1 MAIKSFLSENGFS
14 VGSIGSTPIDVIDT
28 AGNVTGVSLTS
39 SGGIITANT
48 SIPSLRAR
56 DNITGPGGT
65 ISVDASYNIS
75 WSGRFIVISNGGT
88 ASTFSASG
96 YFDIN
101 QPAVGTVITGLN
113 GASNA
118 TVVSAGIPLAS
129 WHALYY
135 ILPIGSGATSLD
147 ANFRIVSYTANNL
160 NIPAEWIQICLRNGD
175 NGYVYFPNGVV
186 LAPGNSSAYSG
197 QSSANVAN
205 TAVNRDASGN
215 FSAGTITAT
224 LSGNATTATTAG
236 NVSGTVAI
244 ANGGTGQTTVTAAN
258 TAIVNWGQIE
268 GHGTYTD
275 FNTVPATWGFS
286 FVQGSTNAPH
296 ATSSQWYRSRLSL
309 GSGYGIGTGGG
320 SYWLEMAM
328 PRMSGSSAGNMY
340 FRVNESGSVSSWY
353 PVSGITTN
361 SLTAGSYLTGGTFN
375 GSAAVTLAVDATSA
389 NTASKIVARDAGG
402 GFSAGAIT
410 ATSFGDGYNTYT
422 LAQINRGGGAVELQY
437 NTTASGS
444 NVNIFGNTA
453 NRWAWQADTGKLVLG
468 FAADTN
474 LYRGGADILKT
485 DDAFEANSLTAVSSG
500 TTQISI
506 NSTGSGS
513 KELVF
518 KNNGTV
524 AGYVWHTGGY
534 VAVGGGNASTSLA
547 VLTSNGNVGIG
558 TTGPSVKLEV
568 YGADQRMKISTSAAD
583 AGSLTIGQWDGV
595 TNRIESSNRKLLL
608 TSYSGGISLG
618 ASGSEH
624 VQIAMSGALTSTTS
638 TSSPIYYDSANSSF
652 YCDPAGTSSLAGA
665 TLSSDPAS
673 DRSAITRVW
682 STSRGENLVT
692 NGSGLMGS
700 NYNFSGFT
708 FDAAQTHGGGGSFLK
723 NVAYGAVWNDELMPV
738 DIEKT
743 YRLVAWARSGED
755 GGTNYNASNFQY
767 LGIVPIDIDGYLVE
781 PFSYS
786 KYPGSTDTT
795 LAAPL
800 NTGATTMTLTSAAG
814 WLNTAGDGAY
824 QRQMVWYGYTNSKGY
839 TYPNYTYTRNISY
852 YISSTYQANGM
863 WAVGGIS
870 GNVVTLTAPWPGP
883 NIPAGTAVRNTNSG
897 GTYKYITITGA
908 VPNTWT
914 RYEGYIGGIDTGG
927 EQLTNKFPYGTA
939 FAKMVFLINYHGL
952 ANNNTRF
959 SDIWFSETSSRN
971 LEGATTNFS
980 GVVTTGAQSF
990 AGDKVFTGNVTSAG
1004 FYNSTDSTNR
1014 FVQGS
1019 LVLRNSAPTV
1029 YFRDTDNNS
1038 AMIHVNGNLLHVL
1051 RGGVDTESWSL
1062 VNGAWPLTINL
1073 TNNDAIFGG
1082 TVTATSFIGNA
1093 TTATTLQT
1101 ARNIAGVS
1109 FNGSADI
1116 SITGQNIT
1124 TSVATAANDL
1134 EVAKYLRWKN
1144 YGNGHVLID
1153 ASQGTAPTG
1162 AAIDRYTA
1170 GQTITNAGAGSNT
1183 WGEAISLMGWNGVTT
1198 YGVRVDRARTID
1210 NQANS
1215 ATTTA
1220 GTANFGNTIVLRD
1233 ASGNFNAGTIT
1244 ANLSGSVTGSV
1255 TGSVSGSSRYLAHA
1269 DGPRNLT
1276 DRNPNWTARTAIFDF
1291 VGSGTTGTG
1300 GNYAGVLTFVPWDGA
1315 TASSG
1320 DASYQLAFGSSAT
1333 NGSGVPQLNIRNGI
1347 DTTWNVWRR
1356 IPLYGVNAGAGG
1368 GTLHATQF
1376 IDSDDTN
1383 YYVDPSG
1390 VSYVKNLGIGIQLG
1404 ASTFASNGQ
1413 LQIGTTGYDYL
1424 FTQGTW
1430 ASSITAGILAHCAD
1444 NWEFAIHDG
1453 GHRVASAFALFGGA
1467 TNLLRIGRDIGWGVT
1482 PVEIAGNLTIK
1493 ANLIGSANSANLVA
1507 NTSSSY
1513 GAWNIS
1519 GSRNSYGG
1527 IYDSYSGVATMFD
1540 SSGNGGFYRESPSG
1554 RWYLYHDFANNCLG
1568 IGGTGTAAGYAAYVN
1583 GNICTSGFG
1592 RIAGGNLYIDG
1603 NYGRGIVGAYAST
1616 RLQGV
1621 FAMGDSYK
1629 LADDGLSAGT
1639 LYGIAWS
1646 HPNAGGVA
1654 ANLNTHGA
1662 LVMENGT
1669 FLAAI
1674 SGSIRCRDDM
1684 RAPIFYDS
1692 NNTDYYVDPNSYS
1705 NFYRLSTY
1713 FAAKDQNTNWTT
1725 AFQNTPTSGMAW
1737 HGDVSSGG
1745 PTGTWWFYQSMR
1757 HSNSSNYWGTQIAYG
1772 WEDNANELYQR
1783 NISGNSF
1790 SGWVRYLNTNNV
1802 HVATNRVL
1810 RALGSNDGMDFNTT
1824 SYNSMYYAYI
1834 ASSPNKPS
1842 SYSYPYGTILTF
1854 DPGLGGGGR
1863 AQFYV
1868 SHAGND
1874 LCFRGGWDNNNS
1886 WQTWNRV
1893 LTDQQYTSY
1902 TLARGGDTMDAVLY
1916 FRTNTGGTY
1925 LGATSNARLQAYST
1939 DAGPAFMSFHRS
1951 GLYAVNMGLDP
1962 DNVFRI
1968 GGWSASSNR
1977 LQLDMA
1983 GNLWTASSMRS
1994 SIFYDQDDTSYY
2006 IDPSSTADTAVR
2018 IRGGAVYGPN
2028 STWGAYLLVGGNG
2041 RQSYID
2047 NTTTASVCA
2056 TNGNLHLDAASTFS
2070 SYINWYDGTNLI
2082 VGAGDSATERLK
2094 VYGSANYTE
2103 MSGSA
2108 RAPLF
2113 YDRDNTTYYCD
2124 PASTSSLNYA
2134 QINSLGV
2141 NTPASGTAGEI
2152 RATNNITAYYSD
2164 ERLKTKLGPIQDPI
2178 EKVKSLSGFYF
2189 APNDTAMAL
2198 GYQKTIDVGVSA
2210 QEVNAILPEIIAPA
2224 PIDPQYMTVRYE
2236 KLIPLLIEA
2245 IKAQQSQI
2253 EELQK
2258 KISEL
2263 QPNK

>member
-75 WSGRFIVISNGGT
+75 WTGRFIVISNGGT

-135 ILPIGSGATSLD
+135 ILPIGSGATSVD

-205 TAVNRDASGN
+205 TAVKRDASGN

-244 ANGGTGQTTVTAAN
+244 ANGGTGQTTATAAN
-258 TAIVNWGQIE
+258 TAIGNWGQLE
-268 GHGTYTD
+268 AHGTYQD
-275 FNTVPATWGFS
+275 LNTVPATWGFS

-296 ATSSQWYRSRLSL
+296 GNSGQWYRGRFSL

-328 PRMSGSSAGNMY
+328 PRSAGSSNGNMY

-375 GSAAVTLAVDATSA
+375 GSAAVTIAVDATPS

-468 FAADTN
+468 SAADTN

-485 DDAFEANSLTAVSSG
+485 DDAFEANSLTAVSSA

-608 TSYSGGISLG
+608 TSYSTGISLG
-618 ASGSEH
+618 MSGTEH
-624 VQIAMSGALTSTTS
+624 VQISATGALTSTTS

-652 YCDPAGTSSLAGA
+652 YCDPAGTSALAGV

-700 NYNFSGFT
+700 NYNFSAFT
-708 FDAAQTHGGGGSFLK
+708 FDAAQTHGGGGSFRK
-723 NVAYGAVWNDELMPV
+723 NVASGSGGSDELMPV

-755 GGTNYNASNFQY
+755 GGTNYNPSNYQY
-767 LGIVPIDIDGYLVE
+767 LGITPLDIDGNLVD

-795 LAAPL
+795 LAVAL

-814 WLNTAGDGAY
+814 WLNTAGAGAY

-839 TYPNYTYTRNISY
+839 TYPNYTYTRNNSY
-852 YISSTYQANGM
+852 YVSSTYQANGM
-863 WAVGGIS
+863 WAAGGIS

-939 FAKMVFLINYHGL
+939 FVKLLFLINYHNL
-952 ANNNTRF
+952 ADNNIRY

-1038 AMIHVNGNLLHVL
+1038 AMIHVNSNILYVL
-1051 RGGVDTESWSL
+1051 RGSNDTETYTQ
-1062 VNGAWPLTINL
+1062 VNGVWPLEINL
-1073 TNNDAIFGG
+1073 TNNNATFGG

-1183 WGEAISLMGWNGVTT
+1183 WGEAISLMGWNGTTT

-1220 GTANFGNTIVLRD
+1220 ATANTGNTIVLRDASGNFSAGTVTATQFNGSGAGLSSGTVPIASLVAGDYSSKITSGTYSINVTSADQIDGVAFRNTGSNAGTAADSLEQNGITYVNSNISLLGQTDGALFSQAYNSTWQHQIYGDYRTGQIVVRGKNNGTWQSWRTVLDSSNYTSYTGHIGNGTLTLNTSGSGISGSASFTANQSGNTTFTVTSNATVSNTGNTIVLRD

-1244 ANLSGSVTGSV
+1244 ANLSGSV

-1315 TASSG
+1315 TASTG
-1320 DASYQLAFGSSAT
+1320 DASYQLAFGSSAV
-1333 NGSGVPQLNIRNGI
+1333 NGGGVPQLNIRNGI
-1347 DTTWNVWRR
+1347 DTTWNSWYR
-1356 IPLYGVNAGAGG
+1356 IPLYGTNAGLSGG
-1368 GTLHATQF
+1368 AIYATQF
-1376 IDSDDTN
+1376 IDSDSTGYLCDPATTSVFNALVNGTNGGTRLHLTSNGDLFSYYSTEATARIAIGRDIGISGGAGIGLGGSTYALIGTNDTAGTNFYIKLAAATSSITTSPNLTLLSSGLSIAGTVTATQFIDGNNTN
-1383 YYVDPSG
+1383 YYVDPG
-1390 VSYVKNLGIGIQLG
+1390 
-1404 ASTFASNGQ
+1404 
-1413 LQIGTTGYDYL
+1413 
-1424 FTQGTW
+1424 
-1430 ASSITAGILAHCAD
+1430 
-1444 NWEFAIHDG
+1444 
-1453 GHRVASAFALFGGA
+1453 
-1467 TNLLRIGRDIGWGVT
+1467 
-1482 PVEIAGNLTIK
+1482 
-1493 ANLIGSANSANLVA
+1493 
-1507 NTSSSY
+1507 
-1513 GAWNIS
+1513 
-1519 GSRNSYGG
+1519 
-1527 IYDSYSGVATMFD
+1527 
-1540 SSGNGGFYRESPSG
+1540 
-1554 RWYLYHDFANNCLG
+1554 
-1568 IGGTGTAAGYAAYVN
+1568 
-1583 GNICTSGFG
+1583 
-1592 RIAGGNLYIDG
+1592 
-1603 NYGRGIVGAYAST
+1603 
-1616 RLQGV
+1616 
-1621 FAMGDSYK
+1621 
-1629 LADDGLSAGT
+1629 
-1639 LYGIAWS
+1639 
-1646 HPNAGGVA
+1646 
-1654 ANLNTHGA
+1654 
-1662 LVMENGT
+1662 
-1669 FLAAI
+1669 
-1674 SGSIRCRDDM
+1674 
-1684 RAPIFYDS
+1684 
-1692 NNTDYYVDPNSYS
+1692 
-1705 NFYRLSTY
+1705 
-1713 FAAKDQNTNWTT
+1713 
-1725 AFQNTPTSGMAW
+1725 
-1737 HGDVSSGG
+1737 
-1745 PTGTWWFYQSMR
+1745 
-1757 HSNSSNYWGTQIAYG
+1757 
-1772 WEDNANELYQR
+1772 
-1783 NISGNSF
+1783 
-1790 SGWVRYLNTNNV
+1790 
-1802 HVATNRVL
+1802 
-1810 RALGSNDGMDFNTT
+1810 
-1824 SYNSMYYAYI
+1824 
-1834 ASSPNKPS
+1834 
-1842 SYSYPYGTILTF
+1842 
-1854 DPGLGGGGR
+1854 
-1863 AQFYV
+1863 
-1868 SHAGND
+1868 
-1874 LCFRGGWDNNNS
+1874 
-1886 WQTWNRV
+1886 
-1893 LTDQQYTSY
+1893 
-1902 TLARGGDTMDAVLY
+1902 
-1916 FRTNTGGTY
+1916 
-1925 LGATSNARLQAYST
+1925 
-1939 DAGPAFMSFHRS
+1939 
-1951 GLYAVNMGLDP
+1951 
-1962 DNVFRI
+1962 
-1968 GGWSASSNR
+1968 
-1977 LQLDMA
+1977 
-1983 GNLWTASSMRS
+1983 
-1994 SIFYDQDDTSYY
+1994 
-2006 IDPSSTADTAVR
+2006 STADTAVR

-2028 STWGAYLLVGGNG
+2028 TTWGAYLLVGGDG
-2041 RQSYID
+2041 RNNYTD

-2056 TNGNLHLDAASTFS
+2056 TNGNLHLDAASTFNT
-2070 SYINWYDGTNLI
+2070 YINWYDGTDLI
-2082 VGAGDSATERLK
+2082 VGAGGGNIVRLR
-2094 VYGSANYTE
+2094 VYGSSNYTE

-2108 RAPLF
+2108 RSPLF
-2113 YDRDNTTYYCD
+2113 YDVDDTAYYID
-2124 PASTSSLNYA
+2124 PTSGQANSEGGKIKWNFTVNGEGATSGRGLALYPSYTSSVPTYGITFA
-2134 QINSLGV
+2134 QTAYLGTHGNVTGDWATYFTMNSTANRGWVFRVVDGTPANVASISSAGRMRIASLGV
-2141 NTPASGTAGEI
+2141 GTDASATDGEI